1 MYRQCSVLI
10 VLIAL
15 IGFMHIL
22 HADAMPTDVTTDC
35 PVVELHDEV
44 ETYTAGHLRQHSVL
58 WDTTHGNDQY
68 AAPPLAY
75 SSLIANL
82 ADSGYTIDFC
92 GGGVHNVDLMQYD
105 VVVINI
111 INSWFSAYTTEE
123 VDSLVSFYD
132 QGNQRV
138 LLTSDCNFCNVGYL
152 SYADNEPFIDN
163 VFDWL
168 SQTGGILI
176 MGDNP
181 NCPNVNINPIANA
194 FHMTAGIA
202 SLYPYGLYFTNFA
215 SHPVFDGIDTLYFRA
230 AGEVAATTPAEP
242 IAWTTAMNRPTVAAL
257 DEAVGIA
264 ELPAGTVPDFRLA
277 IGPNPFQHSVEIRGI
292 EQPTEI
298 RIFDVTGRLAAKQ
311 ISNIVGQHLEEGVY
325 FVYVDG
331 FQSEKIVKI
340 K

>member
-1 MYRQCSVLI
+1 MYRQSSVLI
-10 VLIAL
+10 VLVAL

-22 HADAMPTDVTTDC
+22 YADAMPTDVTTGC
-35 PVVELHDEV
+35 PAVELHNEV
-44 ETYTAGHLRQHSVL
+44 KTHTAGPLRQHSVL
-58 WDTTHGNDQY
+58 WDTTHGNEENSV
-68 AAPPLAY
+68 PPWRY

-105 VVVINI
+105 VVLINVA
-111 INSWFSAYTTEE
+111 NSWFSAYTSEE

-138 LLTSDCNFCNVGYL
+138 LLTGDCNFCDLGYL

-194 FHMTAGIA
+194 FHITAGIT
-202 SLYPYGLYFTNFA
+202 SLSPNDLYFANFA
-215 SHPVFDGIDTLYFRA
+215 SHPVFDGIDTLYYRA

-242 IAWTTAMNRPTVAAL
+242 IAWTATNRPTVAAL
-257 DEAVGIA
+257 DEVVGIA
-264 ELPAGTVPDFRLA
+264 ELPAGTVLHFRLA
-277 IGPNPFQHSVEIRGI
+277 IGPNPFLHSVEIRGI
-292 EQPTEI
+292 VPPTEI

-311 ISNIVGQHLEEGVY
+311 TSNIVGQHLEEGVY

-331 FQSEKIVKI
+331 FQPEKIVKI
-340 K
+340 R